1 MDEKNFKTCFQAI
14 YGLLRELKFDEQ
26 ELEQIKKTESFSE
39 PIKVFVAD
47 FLKTVESITGLTDYL
62 LEQET
67 EIEQLSKKV
76 QRTEKMIK
84 SFTELGLSENNERLK
99 LQMELVKIVW
109 ENEEQYQKN
118 LTELF

>member
-1 MDEKNFKTCFQAI
+1 MDEKNFKTCFKAI
-14 YGLLRELKFDEQ
+14 YGLLKELKFDDQ

-39 PIKVFVAD
+39 PIKIFVAD
-47 FLKTVESITGLTDYL
+47 FLQTVESTTGLTDYL

>member
-1 MDEKNFKTCFQAI
+1 MDEKNFKTCFKAI
-14 YGLLRELKFDEQ
+14 YGLLKELKFDDQ

-39 PIKVFVAD
+39 PIKIFVAD
-47 FLKTVESITGLTDYL
+47 FLQTVESTTGLTDYL
-62 LEQET
+62 LEQEN

-118 LTELF
+118 LTELC

>member
-1 MDEKNFKTCFQAI
+1 
-14 YGLLRELKFDEQ
+14 
-26 ELEQIKKTESFSE
+26 
-39 PIKVFVAD
+39 
-47 FLKTVESITGLTDYL
+47 LTDYL

-118 LTELF
+118 LTELC

>member
-1 MDEKNFKTCFQAI
+1 MDEKNFKTCFKAI
-14 YGLLRELKFDEQ
+14 YGLLKELKFDDQ

-39 PIKVFVAD
+39 PIKIFVAD
-47 FLKTVESITGLTDYL
+47 FLQTVESTTGLTDYL

-118 LTELF
+118 LTELC